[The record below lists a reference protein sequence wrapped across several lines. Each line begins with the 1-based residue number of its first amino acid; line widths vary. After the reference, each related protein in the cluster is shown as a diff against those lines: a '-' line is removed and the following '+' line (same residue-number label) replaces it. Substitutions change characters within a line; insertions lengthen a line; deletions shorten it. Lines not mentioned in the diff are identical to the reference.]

1 MKYDS
6 AFQSLEFIWR
16 LLIHTYQ
23 DGILCANQPN
33 IYGVEILFDSVAT
46 EVTI

>member
-6 AFQSLEFIWR
+6 AFQSLEFIWW

-23 DGILCANQPN
+23 AGILSANQPE
-33 IYGVEILFDSVAT
+33 ICGVEILFDSVAIEAT
-46 EVTI
+46 M

>member
-6 AFQSLEFIWR
+6 AFQSLEFIWW

-23 DGILCANQPN
+23 AGILSANQPKTC
-33 IYGVEILFDSVAT
+33 GVEILFDSVAIEAT
-46 EVTI
+46 M